1 MHYDRIHIVVFARKG
16 FDAKG
21 STMLDHQAEETIVNV
36 RIGIAETS
44 KVVELEVDDPAAFET
59 SLEEAF
65 AADTALLW
73 FEDSKKRRVG
83 IPRDR
88 FGFVEIDQAG
98 NRQAVGFAGS

>member
-1 MHYDRIHIVVFARKG
+1 LTCRGVYDALPIRVQEI
-16 FDAKG
+16 
-21 STMLDHQAEETIVNV
+21 IVNV
-36 RIGIAETS
+36 RIGIAETN
-44 KVVELEVDDPAAFET
+44 KVVEIDVDDPAAFEVT
-59 SLEEAF
+59 LEAAF

-73 FEDSKKRRVG
+73 FEDEKKRRIG